1 MNDLIEKIGP
11 FLGVAAFLGL
21 AILAFLIFQQAREV
35 RRLREWAGRGPE
47 RAAEAAEAAL
57 AAAEARGEAVEED
70 PAEAAVR
77 TRFGSFWAGVR
88 ERLGPRF
95 AWLDRRMPVDPRYL
109 LALLAAGVVAAAVL
123 TSGFGLIG
131 GDDGGEGKRGA
142 KAEKKD
148 KPDKVEVAVLNGT
161 QVLSETTG
169 ETIPGVIGLADEV
182 GDKVIKPAGYAV
194 GEKTNAAS
202 GVDETVIMFESSEGG
217 DAAANEEEAARLAE
231 AVADQLGETETTPM
245 VQEVRDLAGGAPLA
259 IVIGADDQDF

>member
-21 AILAFLIFQQAREV
+21 ALLAFLIFQQAREV

-57 AAAEARGEAVEED
+57 AAAEARGEAVEADE
-70 PAEAAVR
+70 AEVAARGRFAAMGASVR
-77 TRFGSFWAGVR
+77 S
-88 ERLGPRF
+88 RLGPRL
-95 AWLDRRMPVDPRYL
+95 AWVDRRMPVDPRYL
-109 LALLAAGVVAAAVL
+109 LALLAAGFVAAAVL

-131 GDDGGEGKRGA
+131 GDGDSGDGNGKRGG
-142 KAEKKD
+142 KQKPEKI
-148 KPDKVEVAVLNGT
+148 EVAVLNGT

-169 ETIPGVIGLADEV
+169 ETIPGIVGLADEV
-182 GDKVIKPAGYAV
+182 ADRVIKPAGYSV
-194 GEKTNAAS
+194 GEKANATS
-202 GVDETVIMFESSEGG
+202 GVDETVIMFESSEGS
-217 DAAANEEEAARLAE
+217 DAAANEQEAQRLAD

-245 VQEVRDLAGGAPLA
+245 IQEVRDLAGEAPLV

>member
-11 FLGVAAFLGL
+11 FLGAAAFLGL

-70 PAEAAVR
+70 QAEVAAR
-77 TRFGSFWAGVR
+77 GRFATMWEGAR
-88 ERLGPRF
+88 RRLGPRF

-109 LALLAAGVVAAAVL
+109 LAVLAAGLVAAAVL

-131 GDDGGEGKRGA
+131 GDDGAGGDGKRGG
-142 KAEKKD
+142 KQ
-148 KPDKVEVAVLNGT
+148 KPEKVEVAVLNGT

-169 ETIPGVIGLADEV
+169 ETIPGIVGLADEV
-182 GDKVIKPAGYAV
+182 ADKVVKPAGYSV
-194 GEKTNAAS
+194 GEKANAAS

-217 DAAANEEEAARLAE
+217 DAAANEQEAQKLAD

-245 VQEVRDLAGGAPLA
+245 VQEVRDLAGGAPLV

>member
-1 MNDLIEKIGP
+1 MNDLIEQIGP

-47 RAAEAAEAAL
+47 RAAEAAEASL

-70 PAEAAVR
+70 PAEVAAR
-77 TRFGSFWAGVR
+77 GRFASFWAGVR
-88 ERLGPRF
+88 ARLGPRF

-109 LALLAAGVVAAAVL
+109 VAVLAAGVVAAAVL

-131 GDDGGEGKRGA
+131 GDDGNGGRGDKSKR
-142 KAEKKD
+142 EP
-148 KPDKVEVAVLNGT
+148 KPEKVEVAVLNGT
-161 QVLSETTG
+161 QVVSETTG
-169 ETIPGVIGLADEV
+169 ETIAGVVGLADEV
-182 GDKVIKPAGYAV
+182 GDRVIKPAGYKV

-202 GVDETVIMFESSEGG
+202 GVDETVIMFESSQG
-217 DAAANEEEAARLAE
+217 DATENEQEAENLAE
-231 AVADQLGETETTPM
+231 AIAEELGEVEITPM

>member
-70 PAEAAVR
+70 PAEVAVR
-77 TRFGSFWAGVR
+77 GRVGSFWAGVR

-131 GDDGGEGKRGA
+131 GDEGNGAGGGKAA
-142 KAEKKD
+142 KKE

-161 QVLSETTG
+161 QVVSETTG
-169 ETIPGVIGLADEV
+169 ETIPGVVGLADEV
-182 GDKVIKPAGYAV
+182 GDKVIKPAGYSV
-194 GEKTNAAS
+194 GEKTNAAA
-202 GVDETVIMFESSEGG
+202 GVDETVIMFESSEDG
-217 DAAANEEEAARLAE
+217 DASANEQEAQNLAE
-231 AVADQLGETETTPM
+231 AVADQLGETEVTPM

-259 IVIGADDQDF
+259 IVIGADDEDF

>member
-77 TRFGSFWAGVR
+77 GRFGTFWGGVR
-88 ERLGPRF
+88 ERLATRF

-131 GDDGGEGKRGA
+131 SDEGNGGSAGKAA
-142 KAEKKD
+142 KKE

-161 QVLSETTG
+161 QVVSETTG
-169 ETIPGVIGLADEV
+169 ETIAGVVGLADEI
-182 GDKVIKPAGYAV
+182 GDKVIKPAGYSV

-217 DAAANEEEAARLAE
+217 DASENEQEAQKLAE
-231 AVADQLGETETTPM
+231 AVADQLGETEITPM

-259 IVIGADDQDF
+259 IVVGADDQDF

>member
-1 MNDLIEKIGP
+1 MNDLIEQIGP

-47 RAAEAAEAAL
+47 RAAEAAEASL

-70 PAEAAVR
+70 PAEVAAR
-77 TRFGSFWAGVR
+77 GRFGNFWAGVR
-88 ERLGPRF
+88 TRLAPRF

-109 LALLAAGVVAAAVL
+109 VAVLAAGVVAAAVL

-131 GDDGGEGKRGA
+131 GDEGNGGKGGGKDQR
-142 KAEKKD
+142 EP
-148 KPDKVEVAVLNGT
+148 KPEKVEVAVLNGT
-161 QVLSETTG
+161 QVVSETTG
-169 ETIPGVIGLADEV
+169 ETIAGVVGLADEV

-202 GVDETVIMFESSEGG
+202 GVDETVIMFESSEG
-217 DAAANEEEAARLAE
+217 DAADNEQEAEKLAE
-231 AVADQLGETETTPM
+231 AVAEQLGEVEVTPM